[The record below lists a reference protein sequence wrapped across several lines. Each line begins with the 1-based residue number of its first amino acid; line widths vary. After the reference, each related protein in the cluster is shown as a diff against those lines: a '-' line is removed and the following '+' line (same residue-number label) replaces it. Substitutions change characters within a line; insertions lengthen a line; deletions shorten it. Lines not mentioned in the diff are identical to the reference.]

1 MVTAMAI
8 VKVQNQTERNW
19 NSHEVQKSLNGADV
33 TRDVCMCVCVCVCA
47 RQVNVNS
54 ISSQT

>member
-8 VKVQNQTERNW
+8 VKVQNQTEGNW
-19 NSHEVQKSLNGADV
+19 NSHEVQKSLNGAEV
-33 TRDVCMCVCVCVCA
+33 TRYVCVCVCA

-54 ISSQT
+54 INSQT

>member
-33 TRDVCMCVCVCVCA
+33 TRDVCMCVCVCVCTT
-47 RQVNVNS
+47 S
-54 ISSQT
+54 EC